1 MITFRPLDPTF
12 AIDQQIGIE
21 AEPVVLVNIFLLE
34 RSDEAQFLKVWHDD
48 ATVMKSQPGCISIQ
62 LHRAL
67 GENATYLNY
76 AVWESN
82 AAFRAAF
89 SNPEFR
95 SGLAAYPSTSITMP
109 HLFQKVA
116 VAGICTA

>member
-12 AIDQQIGIE
+12 PFDQQIGIE
-21 AEPVVLVNIFLLE
+21 AEPVVLINLFLVE
-34 RSDEAQFLKVWHDD
+34 SADEAQFLKVWQED
-48 ATVMKSQPGCISIQ
+48 ATIMKNQPGCMSVQ

-82 AAFRAAF
+82 GHFRAAF
-89 SNPEFR
+89 SNPQFKV
-95 SGLAAYPSTSITMP
+95 GLAGYPSTSVTMP